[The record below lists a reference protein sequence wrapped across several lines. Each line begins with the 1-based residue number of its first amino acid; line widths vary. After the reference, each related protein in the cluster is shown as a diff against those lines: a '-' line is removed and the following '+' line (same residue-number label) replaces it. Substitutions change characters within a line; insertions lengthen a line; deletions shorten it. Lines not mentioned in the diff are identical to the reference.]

1 MSLHRDVASNAN
13 LGLAPMEGV
22 SDFPFR
28 LWLSLCSNPTKATTP
43 FLRVTDTYPKRFD
56 DNFAPEITWANGLV
70 DYKLCI
76 QFMAA
81 DPLDFLRS
89 ASMLPGH
96 VKELELN
103 CGCPSSNPVGGGAG
117 SSLLK
122 DVDSFKQFIETICD
136 RLDQRQLAVKIRTG
150 FHSDENFYRLI
161 ESIKDLPLAKLTI
174 HGRTKEQRYSSF
186 ARWDLIEDAIDM
198 LPFQVVASGDI
209 TCYKSLSERLKH
221 HPKISQ
227 LIIGRGALR
236 NPWIFDELR
245 QGQAVRITPTALIQS
260 LLAFVKLTDM
270 FKQDPDSLKDLLSQG
285 IGLEPCG
292 TSESAWRTLHVKLDD
307 ACARSKQALELQKHS
322 FNRLKLLWNYLRGHL
337 PEVFFNPLLLRTKSI
352 AEFEEFFQTIQKEH
366 ASNQLELKKQNAKDW
381 IYTSDKKAPPSSYQD
396 FLSGFKTSNSFDLL

>member
-1 MSLHRDVASNAN
+1 MSLHRDVASNTD

-56 DNFAPEITWANGLV
+56 DNFAPEITWAQGFV
-70 DYKLCI
+70 AYKLSI

-81 DPLDFLRS
+81 NPLDFIRT
-89 ASMLPGH
+89 ASMLPNH

-122 DVDSFKQFIETICD
+122 DVDSFKQFIETICEKLYK
-136 RLDQRQLAVKIRTG
+136 RKLAVKIRTG
-150 FHSDENFYRLI
+150 FHTDNTFYQLI

-186 ARWDLIEDAIDM
+186 ARWDLIEDAVEM
-198 LPFQVVASGDI
+198 VPFQVVASGDI
-209 TCYKSLSERLKH
+209 TCYDSLSERLKY
-221 HPKISQ
+221 HPKISHM
-227 LIIGRGALR
+227 IIGRGALR
-236 NPWIFDELR
+236 NPWIFDEVR
-245 QGQAVRITPTALIQS
+245 QGQTVHISPAALLQS
-260 LLAFVKLTDM
+260 LLAFAKLTDL
-270 FKQDPDSLKDLLSQG
+270 FKQDPDSLKELLNQS
-285 IGLEPCG
+285 IGLNPCG
-292 TSESAWRTLHVKLDD
+292 TSESAWRELHEKLDD
-307 ACARSKQALELQKHS
+307 AYARSKQGLALKKHS

-337 PEVFFNPLLLRTKSI
+337 PEVFFNPLLLRTKGI
-352 AEFEEFFQTIQKEH
+352 AEFEEFFQSIQRDH
-366 ASNQLELKKQNAKDW
+366 VFSQLELKKQDAKDW
-381 IYTSDKKAPPSSYQD
+381 IYTSDKKAPPGSYQE
-396 FLSGFKTSNSFDLL
+396 FLSNFQTSNNFDRL